1 MHPRIFTACV
11 LAIGIGAT
19 ALPTDAWAGGGGHVG
34 APSFMARSAGGHV
47 AASSFMARSA
57 GRQTVVPHVAV
68 SAVRPLVRM
77 PVSNGFH
84 APMNRL
90 RFARFR
96 GPHERG
102 FPFWW
107 TYASGAP
114 YYYPVYYPDYYP
126 PEYLPSDEPPATAY
140 PPIENYPPQS
150 RPVVT
155 HEPGCRTDTQK
166 VPSEASGEATINIV
180 RCY

>member
-1 MHPRIFTACV
+1 MHPRAFTAGV

-19 ALPTDAWAGGGGHVG
+19 ALPTHAWAGAGGHVA
-34 APSFMARSAGGHV
+34 APSFMARSAV
-47 AASSFMARSA
+47 RP
-57 GRQTVVPHVAV
+57 TVIPHVAV
-68 SAVRPLVRM
+68 SAVRPLVRK
-77 PVSNGFH
+77 PVNNGFRP
-84 APMNRL
+84 PMNRL
-90 RFARFR
+90 RFSQFR

-114 YYYPVYYPDYYP
+114 YYYPDYYPDYYP
-126 PEYLPSDEPPATAY
+126 SEYPPSYEPPATAY
-140 PPIENYPPQS
+140 PPLEIHLPQS

-155 HEPGCRTDTQK
+155 YEPGCRTDKQK